1 MSEWK
6 EWVFTFGD
14 GHPNE
19 GKYVRI
25 SGTYTEARE
34 EMYRRYGSAW
44 EKQYTVEAW
53 ERKKEKEDEL
63 V

>member
-6 EWVFTFGD
+6 EWVFTFRD
-14 GHPNE
+14 G
-19 GKYVRI
+19 KRVRI

>member
-6 EWVFTFGD
+6 EWVFTF
-14 GHPNE
+14 PN

-34 EMYRRYGSAW
+34 EMYRRYGTAW
-44 EKQYTVEAW
+44 EHQYPADEW
-53 ERKKEKEDEL
+53 ELKEKKQ
-63 V
+63 